1 MLRERETRTLFSIG
15 SWDSETARNGKK
27 EVDGGDIVTA
37 ADEGKASKG
46 AYVAG
51 KVAKGTESRATDW
64 KGLEDRKRDEAHSW

>member
-1 MLRERETRTLFSIG
+1 VP
-15 SWDSETARNGKK
+15 ETAWNGKK
-27 EVDGGDIVTA
+27 EQDGGDIVTA

-64 KGLEDRKRDEAHSW
+64 KGLEDRKRDESHSW